1 MGNIQYIQIKVAYR
15 TVDQASNGGLEL
27 AASRAE
33 LVASMVEPAE
43 SRVELVA
50 SGVHNHQNTFEHM
63 DYYTHLRYEIKL

>member
-1 MGNIQYIQIKVAYR
+1 M
-15 TVDQASNGGLEL
+15 DQASNGGLEL

-33 LVASMVEPAE
+33 LEASMVEPAE
-43 SRVELVA
+43 SRVELVESKVELAA

>member
-1 MGNIQYIQIKVAYR
+1 MGNVQYIQIKVAYR

-33 LVASMVEPAE
+33 LEASMVEPAE